1 MAHLLVVLG
10 VDGDELG
17 GVIRSRERTTGHT
30 WIEELGTGSR
40 ASVITLAQEACLG
53 RWSLTLATPTLSAEG
68 LPSGST
74 GLRLDVEPPPPVDTS
89 S

>member
-30 WIEELGTGSR
+30 WIEELGTGSK

-53 RWSLTLATPTLSAEG
+53 RGSLTLATTTLSAGG